1 MFPASIVFNLFFMRL
16 ISIFLLFSFSVA
28 ANAQTNIIQRLQS
41 DVPGQ
46 GKVVI
51 HQDESI
57 TALIGNRHN
66 TVVHKQSVNASPIE
80 SKSVSPKKE
89 SSEIVSLDH
98 SKHKN
103 MRKEESASS
112 MDLTLDDVES
122 EAPKKVVKVAGYRVQ
137 VYAGNNTRNAKFEAM
152 RVASDVRSFFPEVS
166 VYSFFNPPRW
176 LCRVGDFRTMEEAY
190 LMMRKLKATRVFHEV
205 SIVKDR
211 VNVSL

>member
-1 MFPASIVFNLFFMRL
+1 MRL

-28 ANAQTNIIQRLQS
+28 VNAQTNIIQRLQS

-46 GKVVI
+46 GKVMI

-57 TALIGNRHN
+57 TALIGSKHTTISN
-66 TVVHKQSVNASPIE
+66 KAVNASPAE

-89 SSEIVSLDH
+89 SSEIISLDS

-112 MDLTLDDVES
+112 MDLTLDDIEG
-122 EAPKKVVKVAGYRVQ
+122 ETPKKIVKIAGYRVQ
-137 VYAGNNTRNAKFEAM
+137 VYAGNNTRNAKLEAM

-166 VYSFFNPPRW
+166 VYSFFSPPRW

-190 LMMRKLKATRVFHEV
+190 SMMRKLKATRVFHEV